1 MDSLSRVAKIIEND
15 IISIVREIMSSDAM
29 KNHKGKNTIAPDSD
43 LFKEIKTKVRND
55 GDIVFDLMLNAYI
68 KYVEDGRRPYGKI
81 LKGEKLRKK
90 FPPIQPIIQW
100 AQKKGIPTDNNTIYA
115 IRYYITSEGI
125 KPRPIMA
132 KVFERMDKVWE
143 NEWSDRIYNEII
155 SEIENWFNGK

>member
-15 IISIVREIMSSDAM
+15 IISIVREIMSANDM
-29 KNHKGKNTIAPDSD
+29 INNKVGKNTIAPDSD
-43 LFKEIKTKVRND
+43 LFKQIKTKVRND
-55 GDIVFDLMLNAYI
+55 GDIVFDLMLNDYI
-68 KYVEDGRRPYGKI
+68 VYVENGRRPNG
-81 LKGEKLRKK
+81 K

-115 IRYYITSEGI
+115 IRYSIAKEGI